1 MLVIGTD
8 ENHDLVYEG
17 SGSYGRAVWPPPII
31 TPAKIVFASE
41 GPLQPERSN
50 DSITRVCRF
59 REDYYD
65 PIARIRRG
73 RFYFSDRASQQPTYW
88 YLEPHPALPSE
99 AGITDKHDLHKR
111 LFTFHGDSVWR
122 RFLKDRDEQP
132 LVLLGRDERFT
143 IWTIIDIEVM
153 ATNEELITLK
163 ARGGL
168 GVLPVI
174 DYNRIPETF
183 RIAIR
188 ESLSGFADEVYRA
201 APVSVI
207 DRARDAATHILLAHF
222 GLRGK
227 DAKDLGDLIKKLDG
241 EKLVIVE
248 NAAKIIARLHA
259 RAKPSEKEKRGLRIV
274 REQDA
279 QLATQCV
286 GTMLCELKW
295 ADWA

>member
-8 ENHDLVYEG
+8 TDHDLVYEG
-17 SGSYGRAVWPPPII
+17 CGTYGRTVWPPPII

-41 GPLQPERSN
+41 GPLEPEHSN
-50 DSITRVCRF
+50 DSNTKVCRF
-59 REDYYD
+59 REDHYD

-73 RFYFSDRASQQPTYW
+73 RFYFADGARQQPSNW
-88 YLEPHPALPSE
+88 YVEPHPALLSE
-99 AGITDKHDLHKR
+99 AGKTDKHDLRKR

-122 RFLKDRDEQP
+122 RFLKDKDEQP
-132 LVLLGRDERFT
+132 LVLLGRDECFT
-143 IWTIIDIEVM
+143 IWTIIDIEIM
-153 ATNEELITLK
+153 ATREELITLK
-163 ARGGL
+163 ARSGL

-183 RIAIR
+183 RAAIR

-222 GLRGK
+222 DLRGK
-227 DAKDLGDLIKKLDG
+227 DAKDLGDLIRKLDG
-241 EKLVIVE
+241 EELVIVE